1 MSWSRLAASPAAL
14 FAVGLLTQT
23 TIFPNLCGSAR
34 MRSGGVLQSGVDS
47 SRRGRARSVQRQPN
61 KETAARESGRSQ
73 KPSRLGRVRLHEFPT
88 KFLCVPQ
95 GSAYGAALMKG
106 RLRRLVKGKTD
117 PSKRHIRLHRWLMDS
132 VAWQT
137 LDTASRSL
145 LVELYALYN
154 GSNNGFLFLSLRE
167 AARRANL
174 NKDTAGRGFKTL
186 QDRGFIRRRA
196 DEPVHFNLREARY
209 WILTEFQFPSAS
221 GGDGAGT
228 RDFKIQNRVR
238 NEGTARPK
246 RGDKIG
252 GLANDLHKM
261 SETRGQKRRVSRLRR
276 PKRRD
281 TVIHHTVSAPARS
294 HPKAQAPGARL
305 TKRYSLQ
312 SVI

>member
-1 MSWSRLAASPAAL
+1 
-14 FAVGLLTQT
+14 
-23 TIFPNLCGSAR
+23 
-34 MRSGGVLQSGVDS
+34 
-47 SRRGRARSVQRQPN
+47 
-61 KETAARESGRSQ
+61 
-73 KPSRLGRVRLHEFPT
+73 
-88 KFLCVPQ
+88 
-95 GSAYGAALMKG
+95 MKG

-228 RDFKIQNRVR
+228 RDFMNWRPAENSESRPKRGDSASETRGQNRGTCKRLAQNVR
-238 NEGTARPK
+238 NEGTKKASVEASASEKKGHSYSPHGQRTGAEPSKSSSARCAADEAIQPAISDLIAEIAKKK
-246 RGDKIG
+246 R
-252 GLANDLHKM
+252 L
-261 SETRGQKRRVSRLRR
+261 S
-276 PKRRD
+276 P
-281 TVIHHTVSAPARS
+281 
-294 HPKAQAPGARL
+294 
-305 TKRYSLQ
+305 
-312 SVI
+312 